1 MSLSTLRI
9 AGVIP
14 AAGQSGR
21 MGCDKRRLP
30 FGKSTLLEMTVSNL
44 ARAGC
49 SPVVVVLEPASPCA
63 ALELLRQPQVSVVNL
78 VHPSPSMRAS
88 ICAGL
93 RSLPD
98 EVDAAAVMPAD
109 CPLVR
114 THIISLILEQYTR
127 LRPPLFVP
135 TFKGQQ
141 GHPRIIAKEVF
152 QDICAMPEQ
161 DRFSSIF
168 SRRSQETIWFET
180 GDPAIVVD
188 CDTPPDYAALL
199 NEWQK
204 VTT

>member
-1 MSLSTLRI
+1 MFPSTLRI

-14 AAGQSGR
+14 AAGQSAR

-30 FGKSTLLEMTVSNL
+30 LGKMSLLEMTVSNL
-44 ARAGC
+44 MRAGC
-49 SPVVVVLEPASPCA
+49 APVVVVLEPASPCA
-63 ALELLRQPQVSVVNL
+63 AFELLRQPQVSVVTL
-78 VHPSPSMRAS
+78 AHPSPSMRAS

-98 EVDAAAVMPAD
+98 EVHAAAIMPAD
-109 CPLVR
+109 CPLVSTR
-114 THIISLILEQYTR
+114 LISLILEQYR
-127 LRPPLFVP
+127 RVWPLLLVP

-141 GHPRIIAKEVF
+141 GHPRLVAKEVF
-152 QDICAMPEQ
+152 QDICAMPEA

-168 SRRSQETIWFET
+168 SRRSQETVWFET
-180 GDPAIVVD
+180 GEPAIVVD
-188 CDTPPDYAALL
+188 CDTPRDYAALL